1 MKCSYVTT
9 GVREGHVKSKCL
21 SLRRHHKLDNQ
32 SKGTKTRYLVV
43 QIENNKLKITWKKNG
58 SKIRWDRI

>member
-9 GVREGHVKSKCL
+9 GVREGRVKSKLL
-21 SLRRHHKLDNQ
+21 SLRWHHNKLDNQ

-43 QIENNKLKITWKKNG
+43 QIELDINNKMEEKWIQN
-58 SKIRWDRI
+58 